1 MLVVNLM
8 STKIKNKNK
17 KSKLRLDRIFL
28 CIFILALILASTIY
42 VINNKNKTSINI
54 DIYDTFQNI
63 RASITNDSVE
73 EVPPEDITI
82 NLDYPQN
89 TLTNLS
95 AEDISAQ
102 YVYILDKSNNQIL
115 FDKNSTQTCY
125 PASTTKILTSIV
137 ALEYIDLDTIFTV
150 GSEISFVEE
159 GSSLAY
165 LVQGDRLTLKNLLY
179 GLMLPS
185 GNDAAY
191 TIAVNVARIVS
202 GNQLLTDTE
211 AVQYFVDLMNKKAQ
225 DIGMTGSNFVVPDG
239 FHDKN
244 HYVTPQDLMKLLIYA
259 QNFDVLKEVAST
271 YSYDTI
277 SLNDNQ
283 YSWINTNKLLDENSS
298 YFYEGV
304 TGFKTGF
311 HDSAGNCLIITANID
326 NREVYIVMMK
336 SETDTT
342 RYQDATL
349 ILDSIY
355 PNNIDSDI

>member
-1 MLVVNLM
+1 M
-8 STKIKNKNK
+8 STKTKNNKKK
-17 KSKLRLDRIFL
+17 KSKIRLDRIFL
-28 CIFILALILASTIY
+28 CIFILAIILASTIY
-42 VINNKNKTSINI
+42 TIHNKNKTSINV
-54 DIYDTFQNI
+54 DVYDTFQNI
-63 RASITNDSVE
+63 RAYINNDSVE

-82 NLDYPQN
+82 TLDYPQN
-89 TLTNLS
+89 FLTNLS
-95 AEDISAQ
+95 ADDISAK

-137 ALEYIDLDTIFTV
+137 ALEYIDLNTVFTV
-150 GSEISFVEE
+150 GSETNFVEE

-165 LVQGDRLTLKNLLY
+165 LVQGDRLTLENLLY

-211 AVQYFVDLMNKKAQ
+211 AVQYFVNLMNEKAQ
-225 DIGMTGSNFVVPDG
+225 DIGMTNSNFVVPDG
-239 FHDKN
+239 YHNKN
-244 HYVTPQDLMKLLIYA
+244 HYVTSQDMMKLLIYA
-259 QNFDVLKEVAST
+259 QNFDILKQVAST
-271 YSYDTI
+271 YTYDTI

-298 YFYEGV
+298 YFYNGV

-311 HDSAGNCLIITANID
+311 HDSAGNCLIITTNLD
-326 NREVYIVMMK
+326 NREVYIVMMN
-336 SETDTT
+336 SETDTS
-342 RYQDATL
+342 RYEDATL
-349 ILDSIY
+349 ILNSIY
-355 PNNIDSDI
+355 SNNSIDSDI